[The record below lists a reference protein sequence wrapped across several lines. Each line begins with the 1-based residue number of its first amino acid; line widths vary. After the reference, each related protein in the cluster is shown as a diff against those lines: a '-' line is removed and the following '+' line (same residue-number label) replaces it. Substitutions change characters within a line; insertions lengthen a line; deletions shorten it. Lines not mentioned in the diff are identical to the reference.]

1 MLKYKKYGLFFLALL
16 VGVMLVSSCKQ
27 KGKKDSSTGKR
38 ELYTCSMH
46 PQIIRDQ
53 PGNCPICGM
62 TLVKKSSEDNAALD
76 IKLQTLLQPTN
87 GFVVSSIPVTTIH
100 SGEEKIEIEA
110 LGAVA
115 YDTRT
120 IGSIAARV
128 SGRIEKLYLRYRYQ
142 SVHKGQKIMEIY
154 SPEIMTDQQNLLFL
168 LKNDPSNTSLINAA
182 KERLLLSG
190 IEAAQLQQ
198 IIKKQEPSLT
208 ISVYS
213 NYTGHIHEAG
223 NSNMN
228 APQGGMKDVAS
239 ITEELPLKE
248 GMYVQ
253 KGQTVFTVYN
263 PDKAWALL
271 NIYAEDENLIKQG
284 NPVRLTPET
293 APDKS
298 FMANINFIEPF
309 FKKDSKTLT
318 VRVYFDNSHLQI
330 PVGSQ
335 VKAII
340 YGNSKNATWLPVEST
355 VTLGLDQVV
364 FLKEEGGFKAHK
376 VETGLIYKNKIQ
388 IIKGLSIL
396 DTVAVNAQYL
406 IDSESFIKV
415 KE

>member
-1 MLKYKKYGLFFLALL
+1 MLKYKKYGLFFLTLL
-16 VGVMLVSSCKQ
+16 VGVMLVSSCKE
-27 KGKKDSSTGKR
+27 KGKKDSSTGKK

-62 TLVKKSSEDNAALD
+62 MLVKKSSEDNAALD

-87 GFVVSSIPVTTIH
+87 GFVVSSIPVTTLH

-190 IEAAQLQQ
+190 MDQAQLQQ
-198 IIKKQEPSLT
+198 VIKKQSPSFT

-318 VRVYFDNSHLQI
+318 VRVYFDNSLLQI

-340 YGNSKNATWLPVEST
+340 YGNSKNASWLPTGST

-376 VETGLIYKNKIQ
+376 VETGLTYKNKIQ

-406 IDSESFIKV
+406 MDSESFIKV
-415 KE
+415 KD